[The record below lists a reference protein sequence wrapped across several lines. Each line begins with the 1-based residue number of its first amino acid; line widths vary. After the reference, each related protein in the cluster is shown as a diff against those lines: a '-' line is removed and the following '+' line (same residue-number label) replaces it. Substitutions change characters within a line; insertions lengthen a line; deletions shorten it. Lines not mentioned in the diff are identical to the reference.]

1 MKGALASLTRA
12 GALAV
17 TLLVPSLA
25 SARAVEDVT
34 LSADPADIVLTVAS
48 DAALHAPTIRT
59 YPGVV
64 RIRFYDAHET
74 PALRLVG
81 DGGAVRSVDVGSG
94 SDLSAALVLMLGD
107 RTRLAPAD
115 VRVERDEHKVV
126 IKIARGLLPAVR
138 EGSPM
143 QTAKQVLPKPV
154 APVAAVVKAPVAKPA
169 APPAPQVASAV
180 PTPPAAV
187 AATPAVAPVAAA
199 PAAAPVAAPVAL
211 TQAELPPAEP
221 APPAVKPAPLTALGV
236 KKAPAAVAPK
246 SELKLASGSNSA
258 MPVLLT
264 ISALLALAYG
274 VMRLMMRKNGVVQIP
289 AIDIVAQKR
298 LGARHQ
304 LVIVR
309 AFERDYLLSIQGGQT
324 TVVARSTRK
333 RPDGTEHRLD
343 ASEEMLSP
351 VVRRRAP
358 APLSREL
365 EEDDEVTFGGELF
378 KSALDQRERQRDQTA
393 GFRLEA
399 ARADARAELARLDA
413 AREEFAPPA
422 ASAPAPAPAA
432 IPSARPVM
440 EPDSA
445 LAAFEREEERR
456 AAEAV
461 PNGMSDSVSGL
472 LRLRKASGR

>member
-1 MKGALASLTRA
+1 MKRALASLTLA
-12 GALAV
+12 GALAA
-17 TLLVPSLA
+17 TLLVPSIA

-34 LSADPADIVLTVAS
+34 LSADLADIVLTVAS
-48 DAALHAPTIRT
+48 DEALHAPTVRT

-94 SDLSAALVLMLGD
+94 SDLSAAVVLMLGD

-154 APVAAVVKAPVAKPA
+154 APVAPAAKPAVLVAKPV
-169 APPAPQVASAV
+169 APVQPA
-180 PTPPAAV
+180 PPAAV
-187 AATPAVAPVAAA
+187 ATPVAVAPVAEPVVSPEVVLPAA
-199 PAAAPVAAPVAL
+199 TPTAAPV
-211 TQAELPPAEP
+211 
-221 APPAVKPAPLTALGV
+221 KPESTTLGA
-236 KKAPAAVAPK
+236 KKAPAKVAPK
-246 SELKLASGSNSA
+246 SELKLASGGSSA

-274 VMRLMMRKNGVVQIP
+274 VMRLMMRKNPATQIP
-289 AIDIVAQKR
+289 AIDVVAQKR
-298 LGARHQ
+298 LGPRHQ

-309 AFERDYLLSIQGGQT
+309 AFDRDYLLSIQGGQT

-333 RPDGTEHRLD
+333 KLE
-343 ASEEMLSP
+343 AAEEMLSP

-358 APLSREL
+358 APISQDFGD
-365 EEDDEVTFGGELF
+365 DDEVTFGGELF
-378 KSALDQRERQRDQTA
+378 KSALDQRERKREQTG

-399 ARADARAELARLDA
+399 ARAEARAELARLEE
-413 AREEFAPPA
+413 ARDEFVPPPA
-422 ASAPAPAPAA
+422 PAAAPAPAP

-456 AAEAV
+456 AAEPMAT
-461 PNGMSDSVSGL
+461 GMSDSVSGL

>member
-154 APVAAVVKAPVAKPA
+154 APVAAVVKAPVAKPV
-169 APPAPQVASAV
+169 APQALQTASAV

-187 AATPAVAPVAAA
+187 SATSAVAPAAA
-199 PAAAPVAAPVAL
+199 AVAAPVAAPVVQP
-211 TQAELPPAEP
+211 QAELPPAEP
-221 APPAVKPAPLTALGV
+221 APPAVKSTPLTVLGA

-246 SELKLASGSNSA
+246 SELKLASGGSSA

-274 VMRLMMRKNGVVQIP
+274 VMRLMIRKNGAVQIP

-309 AFERDYLLSIQGGQT
+309 AFDRDYLLSIQGGQT

-333 RPDGTEHRLD
+333 RTDGSEHRLD
-343 ASEEMLSP
+343 VSEEMLSP

-365 EEDDEVTFGGELF
+365 EDDDEVTFGGELF

-413 AREEFAPPA
+413 AREEFAPP
-422 ASAPAPAPAA
+422 PAPPAA
-432 IPSARPVM
+432 PTPEATPSARPVM

-456 AAEAV
+456 AAEAM
-461 PNGMSDSVSGL
+461 PNAMSDSVSGL